1 LSLRVSPLQDLKPH
15 EETIPSE
22 VEKIKAALLSSG
34 VQKAPLIVDAETGVI
49 LDGTHRYRALVEI
62 GLKYAVVYAV
72 QYSKPEIVVRRW
84 LACAQSADVSSVK
97 EDIQQKTV
105 ENSAAVSA
113 VEEQR
118 ASFALLSR
126 KGGYLS
132 AKRFRSIFE
141 LYWNGWRL
149 FQRAASAIEFSSD
162 AESIES
168 LLRKFEL
175 ILYRPTLNKIDVLEN
190 ALQGRLFPP
199 KSSRHILSSKP
210 KDICFRLSYLKG
222 DKRV

>member
-1 LSLRVSPLQDLKPH
+1 LSLRVSPLKDLKPH

-34 VQKAPLIVDAETGVI
+34 AQKAPLIVDAETGVI
-49 LDGTHRYRALVEI
+49 LDGTHRYRSMVEL
-62 GLKYAVVYAV
+62 GLRYAVVYAV
-72 QYSKPEIVVRRW
+72 QYSQPEIVVKRW
-84 LACAQSADVSSVK
+84 LPCAQSADLSSVK
-97 EDIQQKTV
+97 EALEQKTV
-105 ENSAAVSA
+105 ENIAAASA

-118 ASFALLSR
+118 APFALLSR

-132 AKRFRSIFE
+132 TERFRSIFE
-141 LYWNGWRL
+141 AYWGGWCL

-175 ILYRPTLNKIDVLEN
+175 ILYRPTLNKQDVLGN

-199 KSSRHILSSKP
+199 KSSRHILPSRP
-210 KDICFRLSYLKG
+210 KDICFRLSYLRG
-222 DKRV
+222 D

>member
-1 LSLRVSPLQDLKPH
+1 MSLRVTPLSDLKPH

-34 VQKAPLIVDAETGVI
+34 VLKAPLIVDAETGVI
-49 LDGTHRYRALVEI
+49 LDGAHRYRAMVEI
-62 GLKYAVVYAV
+62 GLKYTVIYAV
-72 QYSKPEIVVRRW
+72 QYFKPEIVVKRW
-84 LACAQSADVSSVK
+84 LPCAQSADISLVK
-97 EDIQQKTV
+97 EAVQQVAV
-105 ENSAAVSA
+105 ENSVAASM
-113 VEEQR
+113 VEEQQ

-132 AKRFRSIFE
+132 VERFRSIFE
-141 LYWNGWRL
+141 VYWSGWRL

-162 AESIES
+162 AESMES

-175 ILYRPTLNKIDVLEN
+175 VLYRPTLTKRDVLEN

-199 KSSRHILSSKP
+199 KSSRHILLSKP
-210 KDICFRLSYLKG
+210 KDIYFRLSYLKG
-222 DKRV
+222 D